1 MSDASANSGARR
13 VALGIL
19 ASRVLGLGRGVV
31 LAHLFGSGA
40 LTDAWN
46 TAMRIPNALQN
57 LLGEQAISA
66 AFIPVYSKFLEA
78 GREDDARRLA
88 GAILGLMLAAVGTL
102 VLAGVLLARW
112 IVALTVT
119 GFLDDSAQ
127 VGAGQAGIDRFELVV
142 TATRFIFPMAGCL
155 VLAAWALGVL
165 NSHRRFFLP
174 YVAPTLWSAAILTAL
189 IGAAARDGHLLD
201 PQLAPLAELEGWMM
215 AGLAGAALGG
225 LLQLL
230 VQLPTVLRLSPG
242 LRPSLALAAPGVRRV
257 LAAFG
262 PALAGRGVVQ
272 LSLYLNIWMASF
284 LSRGSVAALGFAAP
298 LYSLPL
304 SVFGMSVAA
313 AELPELARGGEQAA
327 GQLARRID
335 QAVRRSLFLIVP
347 AAVGLATFGLL
358 AVGLLYERGQFGVD
372 DRWQV
377 YAVLCGYLFGL
388 PASAVSRLLQ
398 NTFFALGDTRTPARV
413 ALGRLFFVAPVGAGL
428 MLWLDGFDVGGA
440 FGLGQTEALAP
451 LTLGALGLSCADG
464 LAAWIELG
472 WLRRRLAQRLP
483 EVGLPVRYFVERLFL
498 ALLLTLP
505 CLALWAVLP
514 AWPVAVIAL
523 IVLPTYAASYLGLAR
538 LRHSP
543 ELAGWLRRG

>member
-1 MSDASANSGARR
+1 MAY
-13 VALGIL
+13 
-19 ASRVLGLGRGVV
+19 
-31 LAHLFGSGA
+31 LFGSGA

-66 AFIPVYSKFLEA
+66 AFIPVYSKFLAA

-88 GAILGLMLAAVGTL
+88 GAILGLMLAAVATL

-112 IVALTVT
+112 IVALTAT
-119 GFLDDSAQ
+119 GFLDDSLQ
-127 VGAGQAGIDRFELVV
+127 VGAGQTGFDRFELVV
-142 TATRFIFPMAGCL
+142 TATRFIFPMAGCM
-155 VLAAWALGVL
+155 VLSAWALGVL

-189 IGAAARDGHLLD
+189 IGAAARNGHLLD
-201 PQLAPLAELEGWMM
+201 PQLAPVAELESWMM
-215 AGLAGAALGG
+215 AGLAGAAVGG

-242 LRPSLALAAPGVRRV
+242 LRPSLALAAPGARRV
-257 LAAFG
+257 LRAFA

-284 LSRGSVAALGFAAP
+284 LSRGSVAVLGFAAP
-298 LYSLPL
+298 LFSLPL

-313 AELPELARGGEQAA
+313 AELPELARRGEHHGA
-327 GQLARRID
+327 GDLARRID
-335 QAVRRSLFLIVP
+335 QALRRSLFLIVP
-347 AAVGLATFGLL
+347 AAVGLAAFGLL

-372 DRWQV
+372 DRWQA

-388 PASAVSRLLQ
+388 PASAASRLLQ
-398 NTFFALGDTRTPARV
+398 NTFFALGDTRTPARI
-413 ALGRLFFVAPVGAGL
+413 ALGRLFFVAPVGASL
-428 MLWLDGFDVGGA
+428 MLWLDGLEVGA
-440 FGLGQTEALAP
+440 VFGLGEVGALAP
-451 LTLGALGLSCADG
+451 LTLGALGLSSADG
-464 LAAWIELG
+464 LAAWFELG
-472 WLRRRLAQRLP
+472 LLRHRLAQRLP
-483 EVGLPVRYFVERLFL
+483 AVGLPVRYFLERLSL

-505 CLALWAVLP
+505 CFALWAVLP
-514 AWPVAVIAL
+514 AWPVAVIAM

-538 LRHSP
+538 LRQSP